1 MIICL
6 DTNVL
11 VQARAK
17 GHGFFPILDA
27 WVAGDFTLAVSTGIL
42 LEYEE
47 VIARMSGR
55 EHWQKLARMMDY
67 VEITTGAL
75 MRVNPQYRF
84 QVISTDPDDNIFTDC
99 AITAGADFIVT
110 EDHHFHPL
118 ATAGYHPQP
127 ITPEEFIT
135 QYLSGETSG

>member
-11 VQARAK
+11 LQARAR
-17 GHGFFPILDA
+17 GHAYFPILDA
-27 WVAGDFTLAVSTGIL
+27 WVAGKFTLAVSTGIL

-55 EHWQKLARMMDY
+55 EHWHKFARLMDY
-67 VEITTGAL
+67 VELTTRAL
-75 MRVNPQYRF
+75 LRVTPHHHF
-84 QVISTDPDDNIFTDC
+84 QVVNHDPDDNIFTDC
-99 AITAGADFIVT
+99 AITAGADYNVT
-110 EDHHFHPL
+110 EDRHFAPL

-127 ITPEEFIT
+127 ITPAEFIAKH
-135 QYLSGETSG
+135 L

>member
-17 GHGFFPILDA
+17 GHVFFPILDA
-27 WVAGDFTLAVSTGIL
+27 WVTGRFTLAVSTPIL

-55 EHWQKLARMMDY
+55 ESWRKFARLMDY
-67 VEITTGAL
+67 VELTTGAL
-75 MRVNPQYRF
+75 QRVTPQYHF
-84 QVISTDPDDNIFTDC
+84 QVISHDPDDNIFTDC
-99 AITAGADFIVT
+99 AITAGADFIIT
-110 EDHHFHPL
+110 EDHHFDPL
-118 ATAGYHPQP
+118 ATAGYHPKP
-127 ITPEEFIT
+127 IAPAVFVEKHV
-135 QYLSGETSG
+135 QGE

>member
-17 GHGFFPILDA
+17 GHAFFPIPDA
-27 WVAGDFTLAVSTGIL
+27 WVAGKLTLAVSTGIP

-55 EHWQKLARMMDY
+55 EHWQKFARLMDY
-67 VEITTGAL
+67 VEFTGGSL
-75 MRVNPQYRF
+75 LRVTPQYHF
-84 QVISTDPDDNIFTDC
+84 QVISRDPDDNIFTDC
-99 AITAGADFIVT
+99 AITAGADYIVT
-110 EDHHFHPL
+110 EDHHFAPL
-118 ATAGYHPQP
+118 SAAGYQPKP
-127 ITPEEFIT
+127 ITPGEFISRH
-135 QYLSGETSG
+135 L

>member
-11 VQARAK
+11 LQARAR
-17 GHGFFPILDA
+17 GHAYFPILDA
-27 WVAGDFTLAVSTGIL
+27 WVAGKFTLAVSTGIL

-55 EHWQKLARMMDY
+55 EPWHKFARLMDY
-67 VEITTGAL
+67 VELTTRAL
-75 MRVNPQYRF
+75 LRVTPHYHF
-84 QVISTDPDDNIFTDC
+84 QVINHDPDDNIFTDC
-99 AITAGADFIVT
+99 AITAGADYIVT
-110 EDHHFHPL
+110 EDRHFAPL

-127 ITPEEFIT
+127 ITPAEFISKH
-135 QYLSGETSG
+135 L

>member
-11 VQARAK
+11 VQARGK
-17 GHGFFPILDA
+17 GHAFFPILDA
-27 WVAGDFTLAVSTGIL
+27 WVAGKLSLAVSTPIL

-55 EHWQKLARMMDY
+55 EHWQKFARLMDY
-67 VEITTGAL
+67 VELTSGAL
-75 MRVNPQYRF
+75 LRVTPQYHF
-84 QVISTDPDDNIFTDC
+84 QVISHDPDDNIFSDC

-110 EDHHFHPL
+110 EDHHFSPL
-118 ATAGYHPQP
+118 TNAGYHPKP
-127 ITPEEFIT
+127 ITPAEFISKF
-135 QYLSGETSG
+135 L